1 MESGFVILDHPA
13 DLGIEAYG
21 KTLSQA
27 FEQAASGLTSVI
39 LDPSSVR
46 RVESKQI
53 VLEAGDLKQLLV
65 RWLTEVLYLYDGLK
79 FAPAHFKIR
88 RLSAHGLMAEVQGEN
103 FDRQCHSTRIDV
115 KAITYHQLKIGN
127 RQSDYWVQ
135 VFIDV

>member
-53 VLEAGDLKQLLV
+53 VLEARDLKQLLV

-79 FAPAHFKIR
+79 FASTHFKIR
-88 RLSAHGLMAEVQGEN
+88 RLSARGLEAQVQGEN
-103 FDRQCHSTRIDV
+103 FDRQRHSTRLDV

-127 RQSDYWVQ
+127 RQSDYWLQ